1 MNCLTDIL
9 SHIVIKLKFK
19 FEMQDLDA
27 LFLFKAVDDDYENRL
42 NLKYLRGLAHNLA
55 FQI

>member
-1 MNCLTDIL
+1 
-9 SHIVIKLKFK
+9 
-19 FEMQDLDA
+19 MQDLDA
-27 LFLFKAVDDDYENRL
+27 LFLFKAVDDDYENRP